1 MKLSLFLALISVIT
15 LVGYIA
21 YNESKPLIIY
31 PPEISGEVAFG
42 KSFTLPDSMTFA
54 SEHVPMEQPDVMERL
69 DRELHIN
76 SYWHNNT
83 IFLLKRSGRW
93 FPEIESILKEE
104 GIPDDFKYL
113 TTIEGS
119 LRNDVSPRNAVG
131 FWQIRKATGK
141 ELGLEITS
149 EVDERYDPIKS
160 TWAACKYLNK
170 AKNKFG
176 NWTMVAASY
185 NRGMAGMS
193 RAIKNQEEENYYN
206 LLLNQETSR
215 YLFRIL
221 AIKEIFENPSKYS
234 FDISEEHMYKPYSI
248 HYLEVNKTVDDLVAF
263 SKENGITYKTL
274 KYYNPWLRK
283 DKLTVRKGKSYQI
296 ALPDKIF
303 SSE

>member
-1 MKLSLFLALISVIT
+1 MKLSLYLALTSVIT
-15 LVGYIA
+15 LIGYIA
-21 YNESKPLIIY
+21 YNESKPAPY
-31 PPEISGEVAFG
+31 PQEIGGQVAFG
-42 KSFTLPDSMTFA
+42 KSFTIPDSMTFA
-54 SEHVPMEQPDVMERL
+54 SEHVPLEQPDVLERL

-93 FPEIESILKEE
+93 FGEIEAILKEE
-104 GIPDDFKYL
+104 GVPDDFKYL
-113 TTIEGS
+113 TTVEGS

-131 FWQIRKATGK
+131 FWQIRTATGR

-160 TWAACKYLNK
+160 TRAACKYLNK

-185 NRGMAGMS
+185 NRGMAGMA
-193 RAIKNQEEENYYN
+193 RAIDNQQEEDYYN
-206 LLLNQETSR
+206 LMLNEETSR

-221 AIKEIFENPSKYS
+221 AIKEIFEDPSKYS
-234 FDISEEHMYKPYSI
+234 FNISLEHMYKPYSI
-248 HYLEVNKTVDDLVAF
+248 KYLEVNTTIKDLVSF

-283 DKLTVRKGKSYQI
+283 GKLTVRNGKSYQI
-296 ALPDKIF
+296 AVPL
-303 SSE
+303 

>member
-1 MKLSLFLALISVIT
+1 M
-15 LVGYIA
+15 GYIA

-296 ALPDKIF
+296 AMPDKIV